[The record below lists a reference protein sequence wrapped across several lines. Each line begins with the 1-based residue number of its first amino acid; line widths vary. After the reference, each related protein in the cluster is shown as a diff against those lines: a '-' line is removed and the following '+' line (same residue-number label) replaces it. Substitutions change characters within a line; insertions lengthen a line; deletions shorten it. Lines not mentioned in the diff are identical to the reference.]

1 MNIRKI
7 YHMHGLNTNKTFPR
21 HSTAESS
28 KKSAAF
34 FEDPEISILL
44 KGRIKILR
52 TIVESPV

>member
-1 MNIRKI
+1 
-7 YHMHGLNTNKTFPR
+7 MHGLNAYKAFSL
-21 HSTAESS
+21 HSATESG
-28 KKSAAF
+28 KESAAF